1 MSDFNFLNP
10 IQFDSKEEIE
20 EYNRPLNVKKDD
32 IILFTLR
39 SLRPGRI
46 VRSKVIVVDVIH
58 YDNPYH
64 NEVIMKYTNDTIHRV
79 FTENSEGIFKLP
91 NRYIINGY
99 SEIINK

>member
-20 EYNRPLNVKKDD
+20 EYNRPLNLKKGD
-32 IILFTLR
+32 IVLFKLH

-46 VRSKVIVVDVIH
+46 IRSKVIIIDVIH
-58 YDNPYH
+58 CSDSYH
-64 NEVIMKYTNDTIHRV
+64 NEVIMKYSNDTVDRV

-91 NRYIINGY
+91 NRYIINGF